1 MAKTRIRI
9 EVGGYNDVLDL
20 TINNLDDDVVQI
32 LVNDVLTTL
41 QEATEPKETNE
52 L

>member
-9 EVGGYNDVLDL
+9 ENGYFEALDL

-41 QEATEPKETNE
+41 QEATEPKETN
-52 L
+52 